1 MTFMVLMA
9 TCLFASA
16 QDIKVQAP
24 ELVSVDEQFN
34 VTFVVEGESSNV
46 DCAWDAGSDFKLVWG
61 PSRGSSSSTT
71 IINGKRSSS
80 KQFSFSYIVEPLKE
94 GTFTLPAARLTVKGK
109 EYSS

>member
-34 VTFVVEGESSNV
+34 VT
-46 DCAWDAGSDFKLVWG
+46 
-61 PSRGSSSSTT
+61 
-71 IINGKRSSS
+71 
-80 KQFSFSYIVEPLKE
+80 IVEV
-94 GTFTLPAARLTVKGK
+94 GPAERPEFFYYHHQRQAQQERSDEFYLCPHA
-109 EYSS
+109 

>member
-46 DCAWDAGSDFKLVWG
+46 D
-61 PSRGSSSSTT
+61 
-71 IINGKRSSS
+71 
-80 KQFSFSYIVEPLKE
+80 
-94 GTFTLPAARLTVKGK
+94 
-109 EYSS
+109 